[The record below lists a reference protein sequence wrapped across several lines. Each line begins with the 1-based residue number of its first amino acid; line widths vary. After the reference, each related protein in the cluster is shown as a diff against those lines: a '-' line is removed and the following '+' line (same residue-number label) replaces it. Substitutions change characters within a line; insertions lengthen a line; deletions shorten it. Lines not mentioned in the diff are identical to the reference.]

1 MIRKD
6 ADGNIVGCDKCGSRN
21 MKKDGWAY
29 WKSKKRQR
37 WQCMACGK
45 KLLNPII
52 IEKPQFEKEL
62 QEVDY
67 IPIEEIIEHRKKQ
80 YTQKL
85 KAKKSKNLINIK
97 INQKGPIGILH
108 FGDPHVDDD
117 GTDIAEIYMLCNLVN
132 KTDGLFGGN
141 LGDIQNNWI
150 GRLQALYGQQSTS
163 AKESWRLT
171 EHFVNQVE
179 WLYLVA
185 GNHDVWS
192 GDGDPLEF
200 IMREHSGIYEQW
212 GARLNLIF
220 PNGKE
225 VRINARHMFKG
236 NSMWN
241 TAHGVAKAA
250 QMGWKDHI
258 LTCGHT
264 HVSGYQV
271 LKDAA
276 SGLISH
282 ALQVASFKIMD
293 SYAEKLGLDDKNIFN
308 APVTIIDP
316 RYDDDDNRL
325 ITTIFNPYE
334 GAEYLKYKREQW
346 LNNQKG

>member
-52 IEKPQFEKEL
+52 IQKPQFEKEL

-316 RYDDDDNRL
+316 KYDDDDNRL

>member
-1 MIRKD
+1 MDKKQIVKDESGNIIGCKNCGSRSIRKD
-6 ADGNIVGCDKCGSRN
+6 GFNYYKGG
-21 MKKDGWAY
+21 
-29 WKSKKRQR
+29 KRQQ
-37 WQCMACGK
+37 WYCNACYK
-45 KLLNPII
+45 KTLTPSILETSPFEVEKQESEYLPIDDLI
-52 IEKPQFEKEL
+52 KF
-62 QEVDY
+62 
-67 IPIEEIIEHRKKQ
+67 RKKQ
-80 YTQKL
+80 YDIKL
-85 KAKKSKNLINIK
+85 SAKESKRLINIAIK
-97 INQKGPIGILH
+97 LDGPIGILH

-117 GTDIAEIYMLCNLVN
+117 GTDLSQIYSLCSLIN
-132 KTDGLFGGN
+132 KTEGLFGGN

-150 GRLQALYGQQSTS
+150 GRLATLYGQQSTS
-163 AKESWRLT
+163 AKESWRLS
-171 EHFVNQVE
+171 EHFVNSVE

-200 IMREHSGIYEQW
+200 LMRDHKGIYERY
-212 GARLNLIF
+212 GARMNLKF
-220 PNGKE
+220 PKGRNIR
-225 VRINARHMFKG
+225 VNARHFFKG

-241 TAHGVAKAA
+241 SAHGVAKAA

-271 LKDAA
+271 LKDPA

-293 SYAEKLGLDDKNIFN
+293 NYADKLGLDDKNIFN

-316 RYDDDDNRL
+316 QYADDDNRL

-334 GAEYLKYKREQW
+334 GAEYLTWKRSR
-346 LNNQKG
+346 K